1 MTMREIRDITGLS
14 VQKFGDKYGI
24 PLRTIQQWER
34 GERKPPNYVIAMLER
49 CVKMDYEGGK

>member
-1 MTMREIRDITGLS
+1 MREIRDITGLS

-34 GERKPPNYVIAMLER
+34 GERKPPDYVIAMLER
-49 CVKMDYEGGK
+49 CVKMDYEGGR